1 VHEVNALLS
10 LTPSSVI
17 EGKCNQN
24 LLTSKLGRR
33 EFGYFLQ
40 GALCKLEKLVNE
52 VMGFCVC
59 GVFFVVVVV
68 LRWFFFLTFEIFNI
82 ILLQI
87 PLEKRFFYQCLK

>member
-1 VHEVNALLS
+1 MHEVNALLS

-24 LLTSKLGRR
+24 LLNSKLGRR

-68 LRWFFFLTFEIFNI
+68 VVLRWFFFFN
-82 ILLQI
+82 
-87 PLEKRFFYQCLK
+87 F

>member
-1 VHEVNALLS
+1 MHEVNALLS

-68 LRWFFFLTFEIFNI
+68 VIVFQC
-82 ILLQI
+82 ILLQVKMHLNI
-87 PLEKRFFYQCLK
+87 IFLILC